1 MRTFRRLLAACTL
14 ALVGGC
20 SSLLPHGGADTPSPF
35 QSYAEAQRAAERIEP
50 FRTDL
55 VQLAGLGFDPESAKN
70 VTVIPYPEILG
81 RLTPYSGVPMEY
93 LDRGI
98 RACIQAQVGC
108 RGYLFR
114 FQKEDRQ
121 REGSFLADFLN
132 VRRVTHTTGWSF
144 EAMLVVHDGVVL
156 FRNAGGDPRVE
167 RFERNTNPLGPL
179 QPAGEAAGA
188 LVVR

>member
-1 MRTFRRLLAACTL
+1 MNACRRLLAACVPLL
-14 ALVGGC
+14 AAGC
-20 SSLLPHGGADTPSPF
+20 TSLLPHGAATTPSPF
-35 QSYAEAQRAAERIEP
+35 QSYPEAQRAAESIEP

-55 VQLAGLGFDPESAKN
+55 AQLAALGFDPDNARN

-81 RLTPYSGVPMEY
+81 RQAPYSGVPMEH

-98 RACIQAQVGC
+98 RACIEAQVGC

-114 FQKEDRQ
+114 FQQEDRR
-121 REGSFLADFLN
+121 REGNFLADFLN

-144 EAMLVVHDGVVL
+144 EAMVVVHQGVVL

-167 RFERNTNPLGPL
+167 RIERQTNPLGPL

-188 LVVR
+188 LIVR